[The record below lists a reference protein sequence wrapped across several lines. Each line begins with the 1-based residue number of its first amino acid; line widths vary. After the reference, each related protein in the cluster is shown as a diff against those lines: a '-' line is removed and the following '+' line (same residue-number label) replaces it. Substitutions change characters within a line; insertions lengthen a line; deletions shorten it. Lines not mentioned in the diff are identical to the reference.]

1 MNEILMECTY
11 FGAALTLAC
20 YLAGVWLQKRFPRPI
35 VNPLL
40 IGSALVMAFLVFF
53 HIDYDTYDEGA
64 KYITYFM
71 TPATVCLA
79 IPMYKQMQILKKNA
93 AAVFL
98 GILSGCIAHAFT
110 ILAFVAVF
118 SLDKK
123 ITISLLPKSVTTPI
137 AVGICTES
145 GGITGLTVVGVV
157 IAGLTGA
164 ILGPYLLKLFRIQD
178 PIAQGLAI
186 GTASH
191 AVGTSKMVEYG
202 EVQTAMS
209 SLAIVVTG
217 LLTVIIVP
225 LVIPFLL

>member
-93 AAVFL
+93 DFKEECS
-98 GILSGCIAHAFT
+98 SG
-110 ILAFVAVF
+110 V
-118 SLDKK
+118 
-123 ITISLLPKSVTTPI
+123 
-137 AVGICTES
+137 S
-145 GGITGLTVVGVV
+145 GHTVRVHSPCLYHSGVC
-157 IAGLTGA
+157 
-164 ILGPYLLKLFRIQD
+164 
-178 PIAQGLAI
+178 
-186 GTASH
+186 
-191 AVGTSKMVEYG
+191 
-202 EVQTAMS
+202 S
-209 SLAIVVTG
+209 S
-217 LLTVIIVP
+217 
-225 LVIPFLL
+225 F